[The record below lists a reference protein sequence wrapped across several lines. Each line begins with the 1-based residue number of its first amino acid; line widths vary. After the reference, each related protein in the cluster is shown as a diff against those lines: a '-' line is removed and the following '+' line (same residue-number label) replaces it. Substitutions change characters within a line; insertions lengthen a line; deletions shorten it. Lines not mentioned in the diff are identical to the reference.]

1 MSRPRRLRRGLKE
14 TLVKAKRHFF
24 KRHRSVTDSGPTVP
38 PSSQITMTSVGK
50 GTLPGT
56 VAVTPPTPPPS
67 LQARTQP
74 AAASDSTATHGNIDT
89 GADAT
94 EKQEQLP
101 SGTISAQDLR
111 KDESR
116 ATKLQNVPG
125 NEIAPQLV
133 QSLDTGRIPE
143 KPVKFLAVKDPA
155 MIATAPTPLEK
166 PMTPDG
172 PPTSITSAASP
183 APAQHNGMESRL
195 GSTTQTANLIPQR
208 GDTATKSAM
217 SSSQGAAITQPPAAA
232 LQVVPSVGSPAGP
245 VMAAAEPTASGSPW
259 YSKRTPIWNDA
270 VKLWK
275 AENPEGC
282 LELETMTA
290 GMKSLVQGA
299 DFLSQFQPASKSS
312 KQIAARLKRWQPTLA
327 AVRGIGRSVAALDP
341 HKIAPIICA
350 SVFFS
355 IDVSNPSSLR
365 IRLTKADS
373 F

>member
-1 MSRPRRLRRGLKE
+1 MSQPRSLRRRIRE
-14 TLVKAKRHFF
+14 TFAKANRHLF
-24 KRHRSVTDSGPTVP
+24 KRYRSMTDSGQTVP
-38 PSSQITMTSVGK
+38 PSSQITTTSVGK

-56 VAVTPPTPPPS
+56 VAATLPTPPPS
-67 LQARTQP
+67 LQVQTQP
-74 AAASDSTATHGNIDT
+74 AAASDSTATHGNVNT

-101 SGTISAQDLR
+101 SGTISAQDSR

-125 NEIAPQLV
+125 NEIAPKLV
-133 QSLDTGRIPE
+133 QSLDTGRITE
-143 KPVKFLAVKDPA
+143 EPVNFLAVNDPT
-155 MIATAPTPLEK
+155 MIATASTPLEI

-172 PPTSITSAASP
+172 PPTSITAAASP
-183 APAQHNGMESRL
+183 APTQHNGMESWL
-195 GSTTQTANLIPQR
+195 ASTTQTANLIPQQ

-217 SSSQGAAITQPPAAA
+217 SRTQGAAIMQRPAAA

-245 VMAAAEPTASGSPW
+245 VLAAAEPTLSGSLW
-259 YSKRTPIWNDA
+259 YSKRTPRWNDA
-270 VKLWK
+270 VKMWK

-290 GMKSLVQGA
+290 GMKSPIQGA
-299 DFLSQFQPASKSS
+299 DFLSQFQPESGSS
-312 KQIAARLKRWQPTLA
+312 NQIAGRLKRWQATLA
-327 AVRGIGRSVAALDP
+327 AVRGIGMTVAAFDP

-355 IDVSNPSSLR
+355 IDVSNPSSPR
-365 IRLTKADS
+365 IRLTRPDS